1 MLVSV
6 RNRARVTVGDVTDK
20 KPLRS
25 TGTFCRR
32 GENSGA
38 AMGGEPVDST
48 SETLGRG
55 VTPQEQSAQLT
66 KVLRSAVFRSAPG
79 LQKFLEYVASKAIEG
94 LSHEIKEYTIGSE
107 VFERTGAYDP
117 KIDTTVRVQAH
128 RLREKLKEYYEGE
141 GAKDEILL
149 EMPKGHY
156 VPYFSR
162 RPVASSARSS
172 SLGNA
177 VQSSADSGSGQAGA
191 VGPTHGELENGS
203 ARNRVLRVV
212 GGMAGL
218 AAILALALLFPT
230 LRNRTQGN
238 ASAVSSAAVSPSNSD
253 GPLKMLWADFLRA
266 QSRSVVAYSNTAF
279 LTTQTSDL
287 LRLKSDETDDLGS
300 EATTSAARRLVSN
313 PLLLERAGPV
323 FFQDVYT
330 GTGEVIGVFHLTQMF
345 GQMQRPLGIKRT
357 RLITTDDLTHE
368 DLIFLGSTRENEL
381 LQKLPLVQDF
391 VFDWPANLRAWSGKI
406 VNLRPQ
412 HGESAFY
419 EVERDPKTQALR
431 ADYALV
437 SFLPGVTAN
446 RRIAILGGLTTLG
459 TQAAAEFAT
468 SASQVADL
476 DARLGMNSQTASAN
490 RPTYFQVV
498 LRIEIMKG
506 DILQIKYITGHVI
519 RSSQYPDRKN

>member
-1 MLVSV
+1 M
-6 RNRARVTVGDVTDK
+6 
-20 KPLRS
+20 
-25 TGTFCRR
+25 
-32 GENSGA
+32 GA
-38 AMGGEPVDST
+38 EPVDST
-48 SETLGRG
+48 SETFGRG
-55 VTPQEQSAQLT
+55 VAPQEQSAQLT

-156 VPYFSR
+156 VPYFSL
-162 RPVASSARSS
+162 RPVASSERSS

-177 VQSSADSGSGQAGA
+177 VPSSAGSASGQAEAGA
-191 VGPTHGELENGS
+191 VGPTRGDLANGS
-203 ARNRVLRVV
+203 AQNRVLRVV
-212 GGMAGL
+212 AGMAGL
-218 AAILALALLFPT
+218 AAILTLAILFLT
-230 LRNRTQGN
+230 LRNRTQGDV
-238 ASAVSSAAVSPSNSD
+238 SAVSSAAVSPSNLD
-253 GPLKMLWADFLRA
+253 GPLKMLWVGFLRT
-266 QSRSVVAYSNTAF
+266 QSRPVVAYSNTAF

-287 LRLKSDETDDLGS
+287 LRLKSDEADDLGS
-300 EATTSAARRLVSN
+300 EATTSTARRLVSN

-345 GQMQRPLGIKRT
+345 GQLQRPLGIKRT

-381 LQKLPLVQDF
+381 LQKLPLVQEF
-391 VFDWPANLRAWSGKI
+391 VFDWPGNLRAWSGKI
-406 VNLRPQ
+406 VNLHPQ

-419 EVERDPKTQALR
+419 EVERDPRTQALR

-437 SFLPGVTAN
+437 SFLPGMTAD

-468 SASQVADL
+468 SAPRVADL
-476 DARLGMNSQTASAN
+476 EARLGMNSQQVSSKG
-490 RPTYFQVV
+490 PTYFQAV

-519 RSSQYPDRKN
+519 QSSQYSDRKDHP